1 MPLVRRSE
9 RYYVRPI
16 FGKIKTKDSL
26 FLGSSKLFF
35 NEIELI
41 IRDKIKIR
49 SKILKIHDIKH
60 LQPIIQE
67 NINKKILNIT
77 KKRKNIGK
85 FNFETPLVMGILNVT
100 PDSFF
105 DGGKYLSRDNAIE
118 QFKKLIKEGA
128 DIVDIGGESTRPGSR
143 KIDIKEEIRRVIPL
157 ISEIRKT
164 KKKEFIS
171 IDTRKS
177 QVMKEACKFNINLI
191 NDVSGLRFDKN
202 SKEFLSSN
210 KIPFVLMHSISTPKK
225 MQKEIKYEDVLLD
238 IYDFFE
244 KQVNLCEKIGISKS
258 RIIID
263 PGIGFGK
270 TLQQNL
276 KLISNI
282 AVFHSLGLPVLLG
295 SSRKSFIGKIEK
307 NELYEDRLGGSIA
320 TVMHG
325 LAEGVQIFRVHDV
338 YATKQSIKVYSKI
351 K

>member
-1 MPLVRRSE
+1 MSLVRKSD

-16 FGKIKTKDSL
+16 FSKIKNKDSL

-41 IRDKIKIR
+41 IRGKNKTR
-49 SKILKIHDIKH
+49 SKFLKVNDIKF
-60 LQPIIQE
+60 LQPNIQN
-67 NINKKILNIT
+67 NINKKISNIT
-77 KKRKNIGK
+77 KKREKIGK
-85 FNFETPLVMGILNVT
+85 FNFEYPLVMGILNIT

-105 DGGKYLSRDNAIE
+105 DGGKYLLRDNAID
-118 QFKKLIKEGA
+118 QFKKLIDEGA
-128 DIVDIGGESTRPGSR
+128 DIVDIGGESTRPGS
-143 KIDIKEEIRRVIPL
+143 KEISAKEEISRIIPI
-157 ISEIRKT
+157 ISQIRKN

-171 IDTRKS
+171 VDTRKTI
-177 QVMKEACKFNINLI
+177 VMKEACKFDVNLI

-202 SKEFLSSN
+202 SKKFLSSN
-210 KIPFVLMHSISTPKK
+210 KIPFVLMHSISTPEK
-225 MQKEIKYEDVLLD
+225 MQKEIKYNDVLLD

-244 KQVNLCEKIGISKS
+244 KQISLCEKNGISKS

-282 AVFHSLGLPVLLG
+282 ALFHSLGLPVLLG

-338 YATKQSIKVYSKI
+338 YATKQSIKVYFKI

>member
-1 MPLVRRSE
+1 MRNSN

-16 FGKIKTKDSL
+16 FSKIKTKDSL

-41 IRDKIKIR
+41 TRGKTKTR
-49 SKILKIHDIKH
+49 SKFLKINEIKYLEPDI
-60 LQPIIQE
+60 QRD
-67 NINKKILNIT
+67 INKRISNIT
-77 KKRKNIGK
+77 KKRKKLGK
-85 FNFETPLVMGILNVT
+85 FNFGQSLVMGILNVT

-105 DGGKYLSRDNAIE
+105 DGGKYLLRDNAIE

-128 DIVDIGGESTRPGSR
+128 DIIDIGGESTRPGS
-143 KIDIKEEIRRVIPL
+143 KEITVNEEISRIIPI
-157 ISEIRKT
+157 ISQIRK
-164 KKKEFIS
+164 KYKKEFIS
-171 IDTRKS
+171 VDTRKS
-177 QVMKEACKFNINLI
+177 QVMKEACKFDINLI

-202 SKEFLSSN
+202 SKNFLNSN
-210 KIPFVLMHSISTPKK
+210 KIPFVLMHSISTPEK
-225 MQKEIKYEDVLLD
+225 MQKNIKYKDVLLD

-244 KQVNLCEKIGISKS
+244 KQISLCEKNGISKS

-282 AVFHSLGLPVLLG
+282 ALFHSLGLPVLLG

>member
-1 MPLVRRSE
+1 
-9 RYYVRPI
+9 
-16 FGKIKTKDSL
+16 
-26 FLGSSKLFF
+26 
-35 NEIELI
+35 
-41 IRDKIKIR
+41 
-49 SKILKIHDIKH
+49 
-60 LQPIIQE
+60 
-67 NINKKILNIT
+67 
-77 KKRKNIGK
+77 
-85 FNFETPLVMGILNVT
+85 
-100 PDSFF
+100 
-105 DGGKYLSRDNAIE
+105 
-118 QFKKLIKEGA
+118 
-128 DIVDIGGESTRPGSR
+128 
-143 KIDIKEEIRRVIPL
+143 
-157 ISEIRKT
+157 
-164 KKKEFIS
+164 
-171 IDTRKS
+171 
-177 QVMKEACKFNINLI
+177 MKEACKFDINLI

-202 SKEFLSSN
+202 SKKFLNSN
-210 KIPFVLMHSISTPKK
+210 NIPFVLMHSISTPEK
-225 MQKEIKYEDVLLD
+225 MQKTIKYKDVLLD

-244 KQVNLCEKIGISKS
+244 KQISLCEKNGISKS

-282 AVFHSLGLPVLLG
+282 ALFHSLGLPVLLG

>member
-1 MPLVRRSE
+1 MRNSD

-16 FGKIKTKDSL
+16 FSKIKTKDSL
-26 FLGSSKLFF
+26 FLGSSRLFF

-41 IRDKIKIR
+41 TRGKTKTR
-49 SKILKIHDIKH
+49 SKFLKINDIKY
-60 LQPIIQE
+60 LEPDIQRD
-67 NINKKILNIT
+67 INKKISNIT
-77 KKRKNIGK
+77 KKRKLGK
-85 FNFETPLVMGILNVT
+85 FNFERSLVMGILNVT

-105 DGGKYLSRDNAIE
+105 DGGKYLLRDNAIE

-128 DIVDIGGESTRPGSR
+128 DIIDIGGESTRPGS
-143 KIDIKEEIRRVIPL
+143 KEITVNEEISRIIPI
-157 ISEIRKT
+157 ISQIRK
-164 KKKEFIS
+164 KYKKEFIS
-171 IDTRKS
+171 VDTRKS

-202 SKEFLSSN
+202 SKKFLNSN
-210 KIPFVLMHSISTPKK
+210 KIPFVLMHSISTPEK
-225 MQKEIKYEDVLLD
+225 MQKNIKYKDVLLD

-244 KQVNLCEKIGISKS
+244 KQISLCEKNGISKS

-282 AVFHSLGLPVLLG
+282 ALFHSLGLPVLLG

-320 TVMHG
+320 TVLHG

>member
-1 MPLVRRSE
+1 MRNSS

-16 FGKIKTKDSL
+16 FSKIKTKHSL
-26 FLGSSKLFF
+26 FLGSSRLFF

-41 IRDKIKIR
+41 TR
-49 SKILKIHDIKH
+49 SKTKTRSKFLKINDIKF
-60 LQPIIQE
+60 LGPDIQSD
-67 NINKKILNIT
+67 INKKISNIT
-77 KKRKNIGK
+77 KKRKKLGK
-85 FNFETPLVMGILNVT
+85 FNFERSLVMGILNVT

-105 DGGKYLSRDNAIE
+105 DGGKYLLRDNAIE

-128 DIVDIGGESTRPGSR
+128 DIIDIGGESTRPGS
-143 KIDIKEEIRRVIPL
+143 KEITVNEEIRRIIPI
-157 ISEIRKT
+157 ISQIRK
-164 KKKEFIS
+164 KYKREFIS
-171 IDTRKS
+171 VDTRKC
-177 QVMKEACKFNINLI
+177 QVMKEACKFDINLI

-202 SKEFLSSN
+202 SKKFLNSN
-210 KIPFVLMHSISTPKK
+210 KIPFVLMHSISTPEK
-225 MQKEIKYEDVLLD
+225 MQKNIKYKDVLLD

-244 KQVNLCEKIGISKS
+244 KQISLCEKSGISKS

-282 AVFHSLGLPVLLG
+282 ALFHSLGLPVLLG

-320 TVMHG
+320 TVLHG

>member
-1 MPLVRRSE
+1 
-9 RYYVRPI
+9 
-16 FGKIKTKDSL
+16 
-26 FLGSSKLFF
+26 
-35 NEIELI
+35 
-41 IRDKIKIR
+41 
-49 SKILKIHDIKH
+49 
-60 LQPIIQE
+60 
-67 NINKKILNIT
+67 
-77 KKRKNIGK
+77 
-85 FNFETPLVMGILNVT
+85 MGILNVT

-105 DGGKYLSRDNAIE
+105 DGGKYLLRDNAIE

-128 DIVDIGGESTRPGSR
+128 DIIDIGGESTRPGS
-143 KIDIKEEIRRVIPL
+143 KEITVNEEISRIIPI
-157 ISEIRKT
+157 ISQIRK
-164 KKKEFIS
+164 KYKKEFIS
-171 IDTRKS
+171 VDTRKS
-177 QVMKEACKFNINLI
+177 QVMKEACKFDINLI

-202 SKEFLSSN
+202 SKKFLNSN
-210 KIPFVLMHSISTPKK
+210 KIPFVLMHSISTPEK
-225 MQKEIKYEDVLLD
+225 MQKTIKYKDVLLD

-244 KQVNLCEKIGISKS
+244 KQISLCEKNSISKS

-282 AVFHSLGLPVLLG
+282 ALFHSLGLPVLLG

>member
-1 MPLVRRSE
+1 MRKSS

-16 FGKIKTKDSL
+16 FSKIKTKDSN

-41 IRDKIKIR
+41 IRDKSTIR
-49 SKILKIHDIKH
+49 SKFLKIKDIKYLPPH
-60 LQPIIQE
+60 IQK
-67 NINKKILNIT
+67 NVNRKISNIT
-77 KKRKNIGK
+77 KKRKKIGK
-85 FNFETPLVMGILNVT
+85 FNFESPLVMGVLNVT

-105 DGGKYLSRDNAIE
+105 DGGKYLSHDNAVE
-118 QFKKLIKEGA
+118 KFKKLIKEGA
-128 DIVDIGGESTRPGSR
+128 DIVDIGGESTRPGS
-143 KIDIKEEIRRVIPL
+143 KEINSKEEINRIIPI
-157 ISEIRKT
+157 ISQIRKI

-171 IDTRKS
+171 VDTRKS
-177 QVMKEACKFNINLI
+177 IVMKEACKLDINLI

-202 SKEFLSSN
+202 SIKFLSSK
-210 KIPFVLMHSISTPKK
+210 KIPFVLMHSISTPEK
-225 MQKEIKYEDVLLD
+225 MQKEMKYRDVLLD

-244 KQVNLCEKIGISKS
+244 RQISLCEKNGISKS

-276 KLISNI
+276 KLISKI
-282 AVFHSLGLPVLLG
+282 ALFHSLGLPVLLG

-307 NELYEDRLGGSIA
+307 NELYEDRLGGSLA
-320 TVMHG
+320 TVLYG

-338 YATKQSIKVYSKI
+338 YATKQSIKVYSRI

>member
-1 MPLVRRSE
+1 MKFYVQPLFSNNHPNGSV
-9 RYYVRPI
+9 
-16 FGKIKTKDSL
+16 IKT
-26 FLGSSKLFF
+26 LGSSSHQFSSIRVIYRSKELIK
-35 NEIELI
+35 NYTIELSEVL
-41 IRDKIKIR
+41 KLPKAE
-49 SKILKIHDIKH
+49 KEHILKQIK
-60 LQPIIQE
+60 
-67 NINKKILNIT
+67 NIESPRKKIAGLSFSKPI
-77 KKRKNIGK
+77 
-85 FNFETPLVMGILNVT
+85 VMGILNVT

-105 DGGKYLSRDNAIE
+105 DGGKYLLRDNAIE

-128 DIVDIGGESTRPGSR
+128 DIIDIGGESTRPGS
-143 KIDIKEEIRRVIPL
+143 KEITVNEEISRIIPI
-157 ISEIRKT
+157 ISQIRK
-164 KKKEFIS
+164 KYKKEFIS

-177 QVMKEACKFNINLI
+177 QVMREACKFDINLI

-202 SKEFLSSN
+202 SKKFLNSN
-210 KIPFVLMHSISTPKK
+210 KIPFVLMHSISTPEK
-225 MQKEIKYEDVLLD
+225 MQKNIKYKDVLLD

-244 KQVNLCEKIGISKS
+244 KQISLCEKNGISKS

-282 AVFHSLGLPVLLG
+282 ALFHSLGLPVLLG

>member
-1 MPLVRRSE
+1 MRNSN

-16 FGKIKTKDSL
+16 FSKIKTKNSL
-26 FLGSSKLFF
+26 FLGSSSLFF
-35 NEIELI
+35 NDIELI
-41 IRDKIKIR
+41 TRGKTKTR
-49 SKILKIHDIKH
+49 SKFLKINDIKY
-60 LQPIIQE
+60 LEPDIQR
-67 NINKKILNIT
+67 NINKKISNIT
-77 KKRKNIGK
+77 EKRKKLGK
-85 FNFETPLVMGILNVT
+85 FNFERSLVMGILNVT

-105 DGGKYLSRDNAIE
+105 DGGKYLLRDNAIE

-128 DIVDIGGESTRPGSR
+128 DIIDIGGESTRPGS
-143 KIDIKEEIRRVIPL
+143 KEITVNEEISRIIPI
-157 ISEIRKT
+157 ISQIRK
-164 KKKEFIS
+164 KYKKEFIS
-171 IDTRKS
+171 VDTRKS
-177 QVMKEACKFNINLI
+177 QVMKEACKFDINLI

-202 SKEFLSSN
+202 SKKFLNSN
-210 KIPFVLMHSISTPKK
+210 KIPFVLMHSISTPEK
-225 MQKEIKYEDVLLD
+225 MQKIIKYKDVLLD

-244 KQVNLCEKIGISKS
+244 KQISLCENNGISKS

-282 AVFHSLGLPVLLG
+282 ALFHSLGLPVLLG

-320 TVMHG
+320 TVLHG